1 MKMAAKK
8 SLADYQR
15 EYEEI
20 IFTDQPRRDM
30 LLVGLLN
37 EMEKQFKIPIPRN
50 KEWERENPEIA
61 AMHRKLI
68 ITRSL

>member
-1 MKMAAKK
+1 MATKK

-15 EYEEI
+15 EYEAI
-20 IFTDQPRRDM
+20 IHADQPRRDM
-30 LLVGLLN
+30 LLVGLMT
-37 EMEKQFKIPIPRN
+37 EMEKQFKIPMPRN

-61 AMHRKLI
+61 AMYRKLI

>member
-1 MKMAAKK
+1 MAAKK

-20 IFTDQPRRDM
+20 IYADRPKRNM
-30 LLVGLLN
+30 LLTDLMI
-37 EMEKQFKIPIPRN
+37 EMEKQFKIPKQRN
-50 KEWERENPEIA
+50 KEWERENPKIS
-61 AMHRKLI
+61 AMYMKLV

>member
-1 MKMAAKK
+1 MAARKT
-8 SLADYQR
+8 LADYQL
-15 EYEEI
+15 EYEKI

-30 LLVGLLN
+30 LLVGLLT

-50 KEWERENPEIA
+50 KEWERGNPEVA
-61 AMHRKLI
+61 AMYRKLI

>member
-1 MKMAAKK
+1 MATKK

-20 IFTDQPRRDM
+20 IHADQPKRDM
-30 LLVGLLN
+30 LLVGLMT
-37 EMEKQFKIPIPRN
+37 EMEKQFKIPMPRN
-50 KEWERENPEIA
+50 KEWERESPEIA
-61 AMHRKLI
+61 AMYRKLM

>member
-1 MKMAAKK
+1 MAAKK

-15 EYEEI
+15 EYEKI

-30 LLVGLLN
+30 LLVDLLT

-50 KEWERENPEIA
+50 REWERENPEIA
-61 AMHRKLI
+61 AMYRKVI

>member
-1 MKMAAKK
+1 MAAKK

-15 EYEEI
+15 EYEGI
-20 IFTDQPRRDM
+20 IYSDQPKRDM
-30 LLVGLLN
+30 LLVGLMT

-50 KEWERENPEIA
+50 KEWERENPEIT
-61 AMHRKLI
+61 AMYRKLI

>member
-1 MKMAAKK
+1 MAVKK

-20 IFTDQPRRDM
+20 IHADQPKRDI
-30 LLVGLLN
+30 LLVGLLT

-50 KEWERENPEIA
+50 KEWENENPTIA
-61 AMHRKLI
+61 AMYRKII